1 MCAVSDTAPAGYL
14 PAFPVDQQ
22 EPRSNESG
30 SLCTELLKIQ
40 LFLYN
45 TIVMNTRTLFSAFL
59 SCLVLLVVPVAAQ
72 IPLSTLPEPLGI
84 AMENWPYP
92 YPVRFISLNTQGQDV
107 RMAYMDVKP
116 TGTSNGKTVVLLHGK
131 NFFGAYWQQTIQELT
146 GKGFRVVVPD
156 QIGFGKSS
164 KPDIHYSF
172 HLLAR
177 NTRMLLD
184 SLGINRV
191 AVVGHSMGGMLATRF
206 ALLYPDVT
214 THLVL
219 ENPIGLEDYRIKIPY
234 VTIEETYRQELTKS
248 EESIRQYHKTYYVE
262 WKPDYDTYVQAQYRW
277 TLGGEAP
284 RLAMSSALTY
294 DMIYTQP
301 VVHEF
306 PQLRV
311 PTLLIIGQADRT
323 AIGKASV
330 SKEVAAT
337 LGNYPELGKKT
348 AKAIPGSTLV
358 ELPNVGHIPHLESPA
373 PFFDAL
379 LKFL

>member
-1 MCAVSDTAPAGYL
+1 MLAQNV
-14 PAFPVDQQ
+14 V
-22 EPRSNESG
+22 
-30 SLCTELLKIQ
+30 KIQ

-45 TIVMNTRTLFSAFL
+45 YHVRVFFPHSLRSAYRSAAINNIAMKTRILFSAFI
-59 SCLVLLVVPVAAQ
+59 SCFLLLVVPVSAQ
-72 IPLSTLPEPLGI
+72 IPLSTVPEPLGI
-84 AMENWPYP
+84 AMEDWSYP
-92 YPVRFISLNTQGQDV
+92 YAVRFLSLNIQGQEV

-116 TGTSNGKTVVLLHGK
+116 TAAPNGRTVLLLHGK
-131 NFFGAYWQQTIQELT
+131 NFFGAYWQQTVNQLSSN
-146 GKGFRVVVPD
+146 GFRVVVPD

-184 SLGINRV
+184 TLGIDHV

-206 ALLYPDVT
+206 ALLYPDMT

-234 VTIEETYRQELTKS
+234 VTIEETYRQELTKT

-262 WKPDYDTYVQAQYRW
+262 WKSEYEAYVQAQYRW

-284 RLAMSSALTY
+284 RLAMSAALTY

-306 PQLRV
+306 SQLRI

-330 SKEVAAT
+330 PKEVAAT

-348 AKAIPGSTLV
+348 AKAIIGSKLV
-358 ELPNVGHIPHLESPA
+358 ELPNIGHIPHLENPA
-373 PFFDAL
+373 LFLDAL